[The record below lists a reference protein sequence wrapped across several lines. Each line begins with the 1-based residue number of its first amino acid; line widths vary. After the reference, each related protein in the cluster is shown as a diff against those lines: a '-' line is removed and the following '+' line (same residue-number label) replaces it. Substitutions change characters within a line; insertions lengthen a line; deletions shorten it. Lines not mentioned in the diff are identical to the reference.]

1 MPGPRRRSAAP
12 HPTYPCRCGRCGNI
26 DYYLFLSVNSGLDI
40 SDSSSKAELKAAF
53 RAAMLRLH
61 PDKISQSGLDPEK
74 ATEMSKF
81 LLTVRDTL
89 SDFEK
94 KNSYDIQHSDLWKD
108 SSSDGDSSDCFD
120 NDWEE
125 ELRKKKKQKRPAHA
139 GQKKGAEQKKRTSQQ
154 SAGSKGKKPAAA
166 RQPRQA
172 AVLGCDRPI
181 RCGQGTLA
189 YVPCSVR

>member
-1 MPGPRRRSAAP
+1 
-12 HPTYPCRCGRCGNI
+12 
-26 DYYLFLSVNSGLDI
+26 LDI

-108 SSSDGDSSDCFD
+108 SSSDGDSSDLSGDDGF
-120 NDWEE
+120 
-125 ELRKKKKQKRPAHA
+125 
-139 GQKKGAEQKKRTSQQ
+139 KGAGSTDHLSNSLLRHTEG
-154 SAGSKGKKPAAA
+154 AGFAA
-166 RQPRQA
+166 
-172 AVLGCDRPI
+172 I
-181 RCGQGTLA
+181 TTT
-189 YVPCSVR
+189 

>member
-1 MPGPRRRSAAP
+1 MFCMELQAGCSIRHLQCQCRRLLRCFDCAVDDSCAVCSIWCRRPARDGGIMAGPRRRSSAP
-12 HPTYPCRCGRCGNI
+12 HPTYPCRCGQCGNI

-108 SSSDGDSSDCFD
+108 SSSDGDSSVTRLPVV
-120 NDWEE
+120 ND
-125 ELRKKKKQKRPAHA
+125 A
-139 GQKKGAEQKKRTSQQ
+139 GRCRGVVCRGA
-154 SAGSKGKKPAAA
+154 G
-166 RQPRQA
+166 
-172 AVLGCDRPI
+172 
-181 RCGQGTLA
+181 
-189 YVPCSVR
+189 